1 MSQTQRYV
9 NKGKC
14 AVCDVLCLRPSGT
27 STKASV
33 LYVTCNVSDP
43 VVRQQRQVCCMWRLM
58 SQTQRYVNKG
68 KCAVCDVV
76 LCLRPSGTST
86 KASVLYVTCNVS
98 DPVVRQQ
105 RQVCCMWRLMSQT
118 QRYVN
123 KGKCAVC
130 DELCLRPSGT
140 STTASVLYVTCNV
153 SDPVVRQQRQVCCM
167 WRLMS
172 QTQRYVNK
180 GKCAVCDVV
189 LCLRPSGT
197 STKASVLYVTCNVSD
212 PVVRQQ
218 RQVCCM
224 WRLMSQT
231 QRYVNNGKCAVC
243 DVLCLRPSG
252 TSTTASVL
260 YVTCYVSD
268 PAVRQQ
274 RQVCCMWRCV
284 MSQTQRYVNN
294 GKCAV
299 CDVVLCLRP
308 SGTSTTASVV
318 YVTLCYVSDPAVRQ
332 QRQVCCMWR
341 CVMSQTQRYVNN
353 GKCAVCDVVLWLR
366 PSGTSTTASVVYV
379 TLCYVSDPAVRQQRQ
394 VCCMWRCVMSQTQWY
409 VNNGKCGVCDV
420 ICLRPSGTSTTAS
433 VLYVTLCYVSDTAVR
448 QQRQVC
454 CMWRLMSQTQRYV
467 NKGKCAVCD
476 VVLCLRPSG
485 TSTKASVL
493 YVTCNVSDPVVR
505 QQRQVC
511 CMWRLMS
518 QTQRYVNKG
527 KCAVCD
533 ELCLRPSGT
542 STTASVLY
550 VTCNVSDPVVRQQ
563 RQVCCMWRLMS
574 QTQRY
579 VNKGKC
585 AVCDVVLCLRPSG
598 TSTKASVLYV
608 TCNVSDP
615 VVRQQRQVCCMWR
628 LMSQTQRYV
637 NNGKCAVCD
646 VVLCLRPSGTSTTAS
661 VLYVTL
667 CYVSDPAVRQ
677 QRQVCCMWRCVM
689 SQTQWYVNNGK
700 CAVCDVLCL
709 RPSGTSTTASVLYV
723 TLCYVSD
730 PAVRQQRQVCC
741 MWRVMSETQR
751 YVNNGKC
758 AVCDVVLCLRH
769 SGTSTKASVLY
780 VTCYVSDPAVRQQR
794 QVWCMWRVM
803 SQTQRYVNSG
813 KCAVCDVVLW
823 QVCCMW
829 RVSDPAVRQQRQVC
843 CMWRVLCLRPSGTST
858 TASVLY
864 VTCYVYVSD
873 PAVRQQRQV
882 SDTAVRQQRQ
892 VCCMWRCVMSQTQ
905 RYVNNGKCGVC
916 DVVLCLRP
924 SGTST
929 TASVLYVTLCCMWRV
944 MSQTQRYVN
953 NGKCAVCLRPSGTS
967 TTASVWRV
975 CDVCMSQT
983 QRYVNNGKCAVC
995 DVVMSQKVV
1004 YVTLCYV
1011 SDPAVRQQRQV
1022 CCMWRCVMSQ
1032 TQRYVN
1038 NGKCAV
1044 CDVCYV
1050 SDPVVRQ
1057 QRQVCCMWR
1066 CVMSQTQRYVNNG
1079 KCAVCDVVMSQT
1091 QWYVNN
1097 GKCAVCDV

>member
-1 MSQTQRYV
+1 MWR
-9 NKGKC
+9 
-14 AVCDVLCLRPSGT
+14 VLCLRPSGT
-27 STKASV
+27 STTASV
-33 LYVTCNVSDP
+33 LYVTFNVSDP
-43 VVRQQRQVCCMWRLM
+43 AVRQQRQVCCMWRCVM
-58 SQTQRYVNKG
+58 SQTQRYVNNG

-86 KASVLYVTCNVS
+86 TASVLYVTLCYVS

-105 RQVCCMWRLMSQT
+105 RQVCCMWRVMSQT

-123 KGKCAVC
+123 NGKCAVC
-130 DELCLRPSGT
+130 DVVLCLRPSGT
-140 STTASVLYVTCNV
+140 STTASVLYVTCYV
-153 SDPVVRQQRQVCCM
+153 SDPAVRQQRQVCCM
-167 WRLMS
+167 WRCVMS
-172 QTQRYVNK
+172 QTQRYVNN

-197 STKASVLYVTCNVSD
+197 STTASVLYVTLCYVSD
-212 PVVRQQ
+212 PAVRQQ

-224 WRLMSQT
+224 WRCVMSQT

-260 YVTCYVSD
+260 YVTLCYVSDPAVRQQRQVCCMWRCVMSQTQRYVNNGKCAVCDVVLCLRPSGTSTKASVLYVTCYVSDPAVRQQRQVCCMWRVMSQTQRYVNNGKCAVCDVVLCLRPSGTSTTASVLYVTCYVSDPAVRQQRQVCCMWRVLCLRPSGTSTTASVLYVTLCYVSD

-353 GKCAVCDVVLWLR
+353 GKCAVCDVVL
-366 PSGTSTTASVVYV
+366 
-379 TLCYVSDPAVRQQRQ
+379 CYVSDPAVRQQRQ
-394 VCCMWRCVMSQTQWY
+394 VCCMWRCVMSQTQ
-409 VNNGKCGVCDV
+409 
-420 ICLRPSGTSTTAS
+420 
-433 VLYVTLCYVSDTAVR
+433 
-448 QQRQVC
+448 
-454 CMWRLMSQTQRYV
+454 RYV

-476 VVLCLRPSG
+476 VLCLRPSG

-493 YVTCNVSDPVVR
+493 YVTCYVSDPAVR

-511 CMWRLMS
+511 CMWRCVMS
-518 QTQRYVNKG
+518 QTQRYVNNG

-533 ELCLRPSGT
+533 VLCLRPSGT
-542 STTASVLY
+542 STKASVVY
-550 VTCNVSDPVVRQQ
+550 VTCYVSDPAVRQQ
-563 RQVCCMWRLMS
+563 RQVCCMWRCVMS

-579 VNKGKC
+579 VNNGKC
-585 AVCDVVLCLRPSG
+585 AVCDVLCLRPSG

-608 TCNVSDP
+608 TCYVSDP
-615 VVRQQRQVCCMWR
+615 AVRQQRQVCCMWR
-628 LMSQTQRYV
+628 VMSQTQRYV

-689 SQTQWYVNNGK
+689 SQTQ
-700 CAVCDVLCL
+700 
-709 RPSGTSTTASVLYV
+709 
-723 TLCYVSD
+723 
-730 PAVRQQRQVCC
+730 
-741 MWRVMSETQR
+741 R

-758 AVCDVVLCLRH
+758 A
-769 SGTSTKASVLY
+769 
-780 VTCYVSDPAVRQQR
+780 
-794 QVWCMWRVM
+794 
-803 SQTQRYVNSG
+803 
-813 KCAVCDVVLW
+813 
-823 QVCCMW
+823 
-829 RVSDPAVRQQRQVC
+829 
-843 CMWRVLCLRPSGTST
+843 
-858 TASVLY
+858 
-864 VTCYVYVSD
+864 
-873 PAVRQQRQV
+873 
-882 SDTAVRQQRQ
+882 
-892 VCCMWRCVMSQTQ
+892 
-905 RYVNNGKCGVC
+905 VC

-929 TASVLYVTLCCMWRV
+929 TASVL
-944 MSQTQRYVN
+944 
-953 NGKCAVCLRPSGTS
+953 
-967 TTASVWRV
+967 
-975 CDVCMSQT
+975 
-983 QRYVNNGKCAVC
+983 
-995 DVVMSQKVV
+995 

-1044 CDVCYV
+1044 CDVVLCLRPSGTSTTASVLYVTLCYV
-1050 SDPVVRQ
+1050 SDPAVRQ

-1079 KCAVCDVVMSQT
+1079 KCAVCDVVLCLRPSDTSTTASVLYVTLCYVSDPVVRQQRRVCCMWRCVMSQT
-1091 QWYVNN
+1091 QRYVNN
-1097 GKCAVCDV
+1097 GKCAVCDVLCLRPSGTSTTASVVYVATLGANPRPVTMRLVGVMAKASSRAPTHLDR